1 METVRRY
8 LRSWWPPIVLS
19 AVVLLTWLVVEF
31 FGSVTLEEDAMR
43 VLLWMMLVLGLQI
56 FSGNSGIMSFGH
68 VGFMAAG
75 AYFAALLVMSP
86 TLKEVNFK
94 DMPGFLASWI
104 HPAELGLLPSAL
116 AAGLLAA
123 VLAAIF
129 GVAIARLSGVAAA
142 IATLAVL
149 VIVNTFIL
157 QTPSITGGSD
167 VVVGVTR
174 STTIAIASLAVV
186 VLIVVAYAFK
196 QSRHGLRLRASRE
209 NEEAA
214 RSVAVNVRRE
224 RYIAFVLSA
233 AVFGVAG
240 ALYAQYFTGFAP
252 ADFYFALTFLVVA
265 MLVVGGMHSVT
276 GAVVGTYFL
285 AVIYLLAR
293 RGEAGGVFGIELP
306 SSTANLLMAIAL
318 LLALI
323 LRQNG
328 LTGGKEVPLP
338 AFLRPSRPKPLNG
351 GKPGPAA
358 PADEGTTGGRAPA
371 ATGAPLGQESQP
383 DPGH

>member
-1 METVRRY
+1 MSRI
-8 LRSWWPPIVLS
+8 LRNWWPPVAL
-19 AVVLLTWLVVEF
+19 AVVVLLTWLLVSAS
-31 FGSVTLEEDAMR
+31 GSVTLEEDAMR
-43 VLLWMMLVLGLQI
+43 VLLWMMLVVGLQI

-68 VGFMAAG
+68 VGFMGAG
-75 AYFAALLVMSP
+75 AYFAALLVMP
-86 TLKEVNFK
+86 PFMKETNFK

-129 GVAIARLSGVAAA
+129 GIAIARLSGIAAA
-142 IATLAVL
+142 IATLAIL

-167 VVVGVTR
+167 VVVGVPR
-174 STTIAIASLAVV
+174 STTIAVASI
-186 VLIVVAYAFK
+186 VLIALIFLAYAFK
-196 QSRHGLRLRASRE
+196 QSRFGLRLRASRE

-224 RYIAFVLSA
+224 RYIAFVVSA
-233 AVFGVAG
+233 AVFGVVG
-240 ALYAQYFTGFAP
+240 ALYAQYFNGFAP
-252 ADFYFALTFLVVA
+252 NDFYFALTFLIVA

-285 AVIYLLAR
+285 SVIYLVAR
-293 RGEAGGVFGIELP
+293 RAEADGVFGLELP
-306 SSTANLLMAIAL
+306 SSTANLLMAVAL

-323 LRQNG
+323 LRPNG
-328 LTGGKEVPLP
+328 LTGGREVPLP
-338 AFLRPSRPKPLNG
+338 RFLRPSRPKPAQANG
-351 GKPGPAA
+351 AQPVPAG
-358 PADEGTTGGRAPA
+358 EGAATAPA
-371 ATGAPLGQESQP
+371 ATGAGGASQS
-383 DPGH
+383 DPGA